1 MYFNTVNKT
10 ILHRI
15 AAFVLAAVIVLSLAA
30 CGGSQPAAPEASEG
44 VLPGTNLKLE
54 STMELEYA
62 NQFAVEYYEGGYK
75 LVKTER
81 GRDYLVVPEGAEV
94 PSGISKSLTVLQQ
107 PLDNIYLAAT
117 ASMALFDSID
127 GLGSIKL
134 SSLEA
139 DGWYVENAEKAMREG
154 QMYFAGKYSEPDYE
168 TLLECGCDLAI
179 ESTMILHNPSV
190 QEMIENLGIPVF
202 IEYSSYEPHP
212 LGRTEWVK
220 LYGALLNKEEEAEA
234 YFKTQSSIVEALD
247 NFENTGKKA
256 AFFYMNASGGVVVY
270 ASGGYVPRMIEI
282 AGGKYAFDN
291 VGEQGSRSSVN
302 ITMEEFYASVVDAD
316 YIIYNSSIDSSIDS
330 VADLL
335 AKSPL
340 FKDFKAVQN
349 DNVWCSGKQMYQA
362 TDKMGDLIN
371 DLHII
376 ITDSSEDT
384 KIFYKLK

>member
-1 MYFNTVNKT
+1 MYFKTVNKT

-15 AAFVLAAVIVLSLAA
+15 AAFMLAAIIALSLAA
-30 CGGSQPAAPEASEG
+30 CGGSQPAAPETSEG

-54 STMELEYA
+54 NTMELEYA
-62 NQFAVEYYEGGYK
+62 SQFAVEYYEGGYK
-75 LVKTER
+75 LVKTEG

-168 TLLECGCDLAI
+168 TLLECDCDLAI

-220 LYGALLNKEEEAEA
+220 LYGALLNKEEEAET

-282 AGGKYAFDN
+282 AGGKYAFDS